1 MLPDTARSVISQCL
15 LNSRV
20 WYPFKSVLSL
30 TILDWQGAAENTS
43 EKSIG
48 MCFPVLYNPC
58 VSYLFPGQEGDRWQ
72 QFRLQTVYVACQRID
87 RCGHSNLD
95 V

>member
-15 LNSRV
+15 LNSRM

-30 TILDWQGAAENTS
+30 TILDGQGAAENMNG
-43 EKSIG
+43 KSIR
-48 MCFPVLYNPC
+48 MCFPVLYNPSVSC
-58 VSYLFPGQEGDRWQ
+58 VFLGQKGDRWQ
-72 QFRLQTVYVACQRID
+72 QFRLQTVHVACQRID